1 MADEQP
7 PNQQNPNE
15 RKPGESGGGFNW
27 RVLILFGIALTLLA
41 LAVLNVGPK
50 KGSEISF
57 SEFKALMEEGKVVRD
72 PKLPHWRLEV
82 ITNESSITAKIVG
95 WRTKESL
102 LQPDGDPHDFRVRVN
117 LELYGEKLTKL
128 LGSRIRTVEP
138 TNVKAVET
146 KDGEQPAP
154 PKEFSFATFE
164 EWLSNNEVMLEGDKA
179 LQLVTIEKSRDDA
192 YLIGTRQP
200 KKWLSTEAIKKLD
213 EKPEEFLA
221 PVNTMAMRD
230 ELNALFNN
238 HVPYRPEHNYLR
250 TVLLS
255 FLPILILIILL
266 FLLFRHQMKQAGRGA
281 MSFGKSKAKMLNM
294 ERNKVT
300 FKDVA
305 GIQEAKEELSEIVEF
320 LKDPRR
326 FQKLGGNIPKGVLM
340 VGPPGTGKTLLAR
353 AIAGEANVPFFSI
366 SGSDFVEMFVGVGAS
381 RVRDMFEQGKK
392 HAPCLIFIDEIDAV
406 GRHRGHGLG
415 GGHDER
421 EQTLNALL
429 VEMDGFDTQEGVII
443 IAATNRPDVLDPALL
458 RPGRFDRQV
467 TVSLPDVKGREQI
480 LKVHSKRIKLAAGT
494 DLGTV
499 ARGTPGFSGA
509 ELANIINEAALL
521 AASKDLKAVTLAE
534 LEEARDKVRWGRER
548 RSLALSED
556 VKKVTAYHEA
566 GHALLLATLEHTNQL
581 HKVTIIPRGP
591 YMGAAFHL
599 PEEDK
604 FQQSKVEG
612 HEDLIVTMGGR
623 VAEEITFGDVTSGA
637 SGDIRQATSLARRM
651 VCEWGMSEELGMVEY
666 GEPREEVFLARDIS
680 KSKNYSEQTAQKIDN
695 EIKRIIDNA
704 YAEAKRILTE
714 NRDKLELIATALL
727 EYETLDGA
735 QIADLIEHGEMKNPP
750 SSPKP
755 PELPSETP
763 PAPTKKKNEDDVE
776 DDDGPLPDPVGAPA

>member
-7 PNQQNPNE
+7 PNPGPNDPK
-15 RKPGESGGGFNW
+15 KPSESGGFNW
-27 RVLILFGIALTLLA
+27 RVLILLAIALGLLTIALTGA
-41 LAVLNVGPK
+41 SDG
-50 KGSEISF
+50 KGKSISF
-57 SEFKALMEEGKVVRD
+57 SEFKKNMEEGRILRNPTLG
-72 PKLPHWRLEV
+72 PKYKLEV
-82 ITNESSITAKIVG
+82 VTNESSFNAQIVG
-95 WRTKESL
+95 WRTKDPAFVLTGEPQKFYVRINLDLDGERLTSL
-102 LQPDGDPHDFRVRVN
+102 LGARVQ
-117 LELYGEKLTKL
+117 
-128 LGSRIRTVEP
+128 TVANEE
-138 TNVKAVET
+138 AET
-146 KDGEQPAP
+146 PAGQDMA
-154 PKEFSFATFE
+154 SFADFE
-164 EWLSNNEVMLEGDKA
+164 KWVANYEVILAGEEALKLAAIPGTGDA
-179 LQLVTIEKSRDDA
+179 R
-192 YLIGTRQP
+192 LIGTRQQKTP
-200 KKWLSTEAIKKLD
+200 KTAEEIIKKGP
-213 EKPEEFLA
+213 KPEKIRV
-221 PVNTMAMRD
+221 PVNIMAMQK
-230 ELNALFNN
+230 ELNILF
-238 HVPYRPEHNYLR
+238 HSEVPYRSETNYLR
-250 TVLLS
+250 TVFLS

-281 MSFGKSKAKMLNM
+281 MSFGKSKARMMNM
-294 ERNKVT
+294 DRNKVT

-305 GIQEAKEELSEIVEF
+305 GIQEAKEELWEIVDF
-320 LKDPRR
+320 LKDPRK

-353 AIAGEANVPFFSI
+353 AIAGEANVPFFTI

-480 LKVHSKRIKLAAGT
+480 LKVHSKKIKLAAGT

-521 AASKDLKAVTLAE
+521 AASKDLKAVTVAE

-548 RSLALSED
+548 RSLALSEKE
-556 VKKVTAYHEA
+556 KKLTAYHEA
-566 GHALLLATLEHTNQL
+566 GHALLLATLEHTDQL

-591 YMGAAFHL
+591 YLGAAFHL

-604 FQQSKVEG
+604 FQVHKIEG
-612 HEDLIVTMGGR
+612 LEQLIVTMGGR
-623 VAEEITFGDVTSGA
+623 VAEEIVFGDVTNGA
-637 SGDIRQATSLARRM
+637 SGDIRQATNLARRM

-666 GEPREEVFLARDIS
+666 GESRDEVFLARDIS
-680 KSKNYSEQTAQKIDN
+680 KAKNYSEQTAQKIDA
-695 EIKRIIDNA
+695 EIKRIIDRA
-704 YAEAKRILTE
+704 YADAKRHLTE
-714 NRDKLELIATALL
+714 KRDKLELIAEALL
-727 EYETLDGA
+727 EYETLDGDH
-735 QIADLIEHGEMKNPP
+735 IRDLIEHGEMKNPP
-750 SSPKP
+750 RSPKP
-755 PELPSETP
+755 PVLPQENP
-763 PAPTKKKNEDDVE
+763 PAETKKSGEEDE
-776 DDDGPLPDPVGAPA
+776 GPLPDPVGAPA